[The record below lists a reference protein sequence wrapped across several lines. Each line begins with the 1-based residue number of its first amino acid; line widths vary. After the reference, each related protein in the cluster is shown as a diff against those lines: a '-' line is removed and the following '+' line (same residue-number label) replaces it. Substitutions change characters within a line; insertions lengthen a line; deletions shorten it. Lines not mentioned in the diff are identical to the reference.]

1 MAEHKRDGEAP
12 IPENRDYYLTE
23 QQKTKLKEMESSG
36 WELKFIRRPSFEP
49 SIVVLVNRDNDS
61 VGVLESDG
69 TLNMEPDI
77 VIRP

>member
-1 MAEHKRDGEAP
+1 MIEQKREGEAP
-12 IPENRDYYLTE
+12 IPEDRDYYLTE
-23 QQKTKLKEMESSG
+23 EQKAELKKMEGSG
-36 WELKFIRRPSFEP
+36 WELKFIRRPLFQP
-49 SIVVLVNRDNDS
+49 SIVVLVNPNDDS